1 MEFYSAIKK
10 KEILLFPATWMNLEN
25 IKLSEICWKDKYYV
39 IICMWTLKIKLV
51 NVTKKKL
58 TGTSLVVQ
66 LLGFCIPN
74 AVGQG
79 LTPLMKLDP
88 TCHN

>member
-1 MEFYSAIKK
+1 
-10 KEILLFPATWMNLEN
+10 
-25 IKLSEICWKDKYYV
+25 
-39 IICMWTLKIKLV
+39 MWTLKIKLV

-74 AVGQG
+74 ALGQG
-79 LTPLMKLDP
+79 LTLLRKLDP